1 VKGVLLD
8 ESDSEEGS
16 YVTPNTSDDSDGET
30 HTSSTTASLQ
40 VTRTTK
46 PPKTMLLTTSD
57 KEKSKTKNI
66 EKSEKQTLNQQSRHG
81 RMPCVPIGSRRC
93 WGCWHRRKK
102 AELAL
107 KKPGGGYGIIF
118 SGEFTNVRLGLWALE
133 EFEIEIIHRCGDN
146 DNDEQEDDPDE
157 SSK

>member
-1 VKGVLLD
+1 
-8 ESDSEEGS
+8 
-16 YVTPNTSDDSDGET
+16 
-30 HTSSTTASLQ
+30 
-40 VTRTTK
+40 
-46 PPKTMLLTTSD
+46 MLLTTSD

-93 WGCWHRRKK
+93 WGCWHRRSSARIGTKLGRKK